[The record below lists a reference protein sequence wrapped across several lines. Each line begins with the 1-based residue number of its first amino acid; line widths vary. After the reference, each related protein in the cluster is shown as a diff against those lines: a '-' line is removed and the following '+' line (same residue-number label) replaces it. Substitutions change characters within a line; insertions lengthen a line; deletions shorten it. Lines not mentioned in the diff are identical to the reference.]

1 MYNLDLAV
9 NFEVA
14 QRLRSNS
21 FQPRTKTKLVKQE
34 NQPVTQQEHLQ
45 EPVGTHTYPWN
56 ITVLLFVD
64 PSKDLKLTLIPM
76 ASLTE
81 QDFRGS
87 PIQLG
92 I

>member
-21 FQPRTKTKLVKQE
+21 SQPRTRTKLVNQG
-34 NQPVTQQEHLQ
+34 NQPVTQQERLQ

-56 ITVLLFVD
+56 ITVSLFVD
-64 PSKDLKLTLIPM
+64 PSEDLKLTLVPM

-81 QDFRGS
+81 QGFRGS
-87 PIQLG
+87 PIHLG